1 MRRLRQLAAR
11 TPAGRQ
17 RYVDLLRALAIG
29 MVVLGHW
36 AVAAIGE
43 DAAGRPTGR
52 SALPDLPWA
61 YPLTWIAQVMP
72 IFFLVG
78 GYANAASLTARR
90 AAGVDATAWLLGR
103 GARLLRPTTALL
115 LVIAA
120 AAALASL
127 VGVAATLVR
136 TVAWFATIPLWFLAA
151 YLIVV
156 PLTPAVL
163 ALHRRF
169 GLLVP
174 AALAALV
181 VAGDVGR
188 ALGPAELALP
198 NYVFGWLAVHQL
210 GIAWRDADAGRHDAH
225 PGAAGGHPP
234 RPASARD
241 RARERRLPLSRRA
254 GAAALLGGLA
264 ATVLLTTVGP
274 YPVSML
280 NVPGE
285 RLDNAAPPSLA
296 LLTLTVAQFGLIL
309 LLRDPA
315 ERWLRRPRPWQVV
328 IAVNAVVLTVFL
340 WHLSAAIL
348 LVGALDAAG
357 VLPTPPVGSAAWL
370 AWRVPWVLMLTV
382 VLAALVAVF
391 GPVEARTGRA
401 GQGRTDGDARGGGAD
416 RDGNGRRAHRAGQG
430 RRAGGAAASGRT
442 PADPGWRAT
451 ARSALTAAG
460 FAAVVYALVV
470 NAQTPR
476 SAPEPLGLPAAALVA
491 YLVGAGTLRLLRSGW
506 GSRG

>member
-43 DAAGRPTGR
+43 DATGRPTGR

-61 YPLTWIAQVMP
+61 YPLTWLAQVMP
-72 IFFLVG
+72 VFFLVG

-90 AAGVDATAWLLGR
+90 AAGVDATAWLLDR

-115 LVIAA
+115 LVIAGG
-120 AAALASL
+120 AALGSL
-127 VGVAATLVR
+127 AGVEATLVR

-156 PLTPAVL
+156 PLTPVMY

-174 AALAALV
+174 LALAALV

-225 PGAAGGHPP
+225 PGPPAAPAP
-234 RPASARD
+234 RPAATRGGPP
-241 RARERRLPLSRRA
+241 ARRLPQSRRA
-254 GAAALLGGLA
+254 GAVALLGGLA

-274 YPVSML
+274 YPVAML

-296 LLTLTVAQFGLIL
+296 LLTLTTAQFGLIL
-309 LLRDPA
+309 LLRGPA
-315 ERWLRRPRPWQVV
+315 ECWLRRPRPWQAV
-328 IAVNAVVLTVFL
+328 IAVNMVVLTVFL
-340 WHLSAAIL
+340 WHLTAAIL

-357 VLPTPPVGSAAWL
+357 KLPTPPVGSAAWL

-391 GPVEARTGRA
+391 GPVEARTARTGSA
-401 GQGRTDGDARGGGAD
+401 GSTRRTAGAPT
-416 RDGNGRRAHRAGQG
+416 
-430 RRAGGAAASGRT
+430 GAAASGRA
-442 PADPGWRAT
+442 PAGPGWRAT
-451 ARSALTAAG
+451 VRTALTAAG

-470 NAQTPR
+470 NAETPK
-476 SAPEPLGLPAAALVA
+476 SAPEPLGIPASALVA
-491 YLVGAGTLRLLRSGW
+491 YLAGAGTLRLLRSGW

>member
-90 AAGVDATAWLLGR
+90 AAGVDATAWLLDR

-156 PLTPAVL
+156 PLTPAML

-210 GIAWRDADAGRHDAH
+210 GIAWRDTDAGRHDAH
-225 PGAAGGHPP
+225 PEAAGGHPP
-234 RPASARD
+234 RPD
-241 RARERRLPLSRRA
+241 PARERRLPLSRRA

-315 ERWLRRPRPWQVV
+315 ERWLRRPRPWQAV

-401 GQGRTDGDARGGGAD
+401 GQGRP
-416 RDGNGRRAHRAGQG
+416 AG
-430 RRAGGAAASGRT
+430 
-442 PADPGWRAT
+442 PGWRAT

-491 YLVGAGTLRLLRSGW
+491 YLVGSGILRLLRSGW